1 MIINGETGKEVHLPG
16 YTPTSLS
23 DTSFFG
29 TGEDGTDLSLEK
41 DYFTDKNLPWAT
53 NLLERFD
60 YPAEGVEI
68 LEGYVHLGRYAKS
81 RVFLFMDLY
90 IKKRVVKIVQRSL
103 VNKKIRR

>member
-29 TGEDGTDLSLEK
+29 AREDDTDLTLEK
-41 DYFTDKNLPWAT
+41 YYFTDKNLPWAT

-68 LEGYVHLGRYAKS
+68 LEGDVHFGRYAKS
-81 RVFLFMDLY
+81 LVFLFMVWY
-90 IKKRVVKIVQRSL
+90 MKKTGYQNSPKIFS
-103 VNKKIRR
+103 K